1 MATALLG
8 LIGGPADCAGRKLNP
23 SSQGT
28 GSYEARAPAS
38 ALLSALRRSRN
49 LGEREKFLCF
59 RWGLQ
64 SSPAHFVLPIM
75 SKGSQVVMDVSQL
88 PPLAS
93 TGIDGLDDILG
104 GGLTPD
110 RLYLVEGTPGTG
122 KTTFGL
128 GFLLAGAE
136 REEVGL
142 YITLSET
149 EAELRAV
156 AATHGWSLDG
166 LDLFEMVPE
175 IGLSEENEQTLLH
188 PSEVELGETVRG
200 IMAKVDELKPRRV
213 VLDSL
218 SELRLLAQNPLR
230 YRRQILAL
238 KHFFSTRH
246 CTVLVLDDKTSEPG
260 DLQLHS
266 IAHGVI
272 SLEQVMLGFGA
283 ERRRLHV
290 VKMRGTQYR
299 GGYHDFTIERGGLCV
314 YPRLVAGSDGV
325 DLLTETFSTGSA
337 ALDALLGGGLTAGTA
352 TLLSGPA
359 GVGKTTTVVQCMV
372 AALERGESAAY
383 FLFDERLP
391 TLLTRSAGLGMD
403 LQPFIQ
409 TGKLDVRRIDPAE
422 LSPGEFSGLVRTAV
436 EDDGARVVV
445 VDSLNAYLQ
454 AMPEEQHLVLQMHEL
469 LGYLAQHKVVSL
481 LILGQ
486 HGVMGDI
493 RADVDLSYL
502 ADAVMQLRFFE
513 AEGEVRQAI
522 SVIKTRTTRH
532 ERTIREFRIGSR
544 GLTVGEPLREFQGV
558 LTGVPTFRGGGGE
571 LLPATGVA
579 ASAENA

>member
-1 MATALLG
+1 MNV
-8 LIGGPADCAGRKLNP
+8 P
-23 SSQGT
+23 
-28 GSYEARAPAS
+28 
-38 ALLSALRRSRN
+38 
-49 LGEREKFLCF
+49 
-59 RWGLQ
+59 
-64 SSPAHFVLPIM
+64 
-75 SKGSQVVMDVSQL
+75 QL
-88 PPLAS
+88 PTLAS
-93 TGIDGLDDILG
+93 TAIAGLDSILG

-122 KTTFGL
+122 KTTLGL
-128 GFLLAGAE
+128 GFLLAGAA
-136 REEVGL
+136 REESGL

-156 AATHGWSLDG
+156 AATHGWSLAG
-166 LDLFEMVPE
+166 LELFEMVPE
-175 IGLSEENEQTLLH
+175 LGLGEDHEQTLFH

-200 IMAKVDELKPRRV
+200 IMAKVDELKPRRI

-238 KHFFSTRH
+238 KQFFSTRH

-272 SLEQVMLGFGA
+272 SLDQTLLGFGA
-283 ERRRLHV
+283 QRRRLHV
-290 VKMRGTQYR
+290 VKMRGTQYQ

-314 YPRLVAGSDGV
+314 YPRLAATQEAVA
-325 DLLTETFSTGSA
+325 LLTETFSTGSA
-337 ALDALLGGGLTAGTA
+337 GLDALLGGGLTPGTA

-359 GVGKTTTVVQCMV
+359 GVGKTTTVVQCLV
-372 AALERGESAAY
+372 AALKRGEAATY

-403 LQPFIQ
+403 LQPYIEQ
-409 TGKLDVRRIDPAE
+409 GQLEVRRIDPAE

-436 EDDGARVVV
+436 EEKGARVVV

-454 AMPEEQHLVLQMHEL
+454 AMPDEQYLVLQMHEL
-469 LGYLAQHKVVSL
+469 LGYLAQHNVVSL

-493 RADVDLSYL
+493 RTDVDLSYL
-502 ADAVMQLRFFE
+502 ADTVMQLRFFE

-522 SVIKTRTTRH
+522 SVIKTRTTEH
-532 ERTIREFRIGSR
+532 ERTIREFRIGSG

-558 LTGVPTFRGGGGE
+558 LTGVPTFRGRGGV
-571 LLPATGVA
+571 LLPATTHA
-579 ASAENA
+579 ASAEND